1 MRKRKLGWK
10 KKKVKRMTYFV
21 EEVSL
26 WNHVGFLKKK
36 MLQLEQLGQ
45 IWFSLLL
52 ELWFPLT
59 YSMILLVCFKFNYKV
74 LM

>member
-1 MRKRKLGWK
+1 MRKRKSGWK

-21 EEVSL
+21 EEASL

-45 IWFSLLL
+45 IWFLLLL
-52 ELWFPLT
+52 ELWFP
-59 YSMILLVCFKFNYKV
+59 
-74 LM
+74 

>member
-36 MLQLEQLGQ
+36 NATIRTTRSNLVFIIARIVVSFDILYDSFGMFQ
-45 IWFSLLL
+45 I
-52 ELWFPLT
+52 
-59 YSMILLVCFKFNYKV
+59 
-74 LM
+74 